1 VNLLDTGRS
10 ALRSLRANAL
20 RSALTALGIIIGVA
34 AVITMLAI
42 GEGAK
47 RKVAEQLKSL
57 GTNQMLVLPGTV
69 TASGVRL
76 GSGSRNTLTENDAE
90 AIEAEVANV
99 LAAAPA
105 LRGTGQAVNGNLNW
119 QTQIYGV
126 TPPYLVAREW
136 RIVRGRGLDD
146 GDSRGGDGKVALV
159 GQTVAQMLF
168 GGTDPTGQS
177 IRIKSVPFTI
187 VGLLEGKGQN
197 AMGQDQDDVILIP
210 LATARGRILGQAQG
224 RLRTVGHVSVKMAD
238 GSDMKAAEEA
248 VRELLRQRHRLQ
260 PDQDDDFNI
269 RNLSEVVQAEQAAS
283 RVLSGLLAAVAGVS
297 LLVGGIGIMNIMLVS
312 VTERTREIG
321 IRLAVGARPRDILT
335 QFLTEAVILSL
346 VGALAGIALGV
357 GSSLALGHFAGWQ
370 VMLQPVAIVV
380 AVASATAV
388 GVFFGWYPARKASR
402 MLPIQAL
409 RYE

>member
-1 VNLLDTGRS
+1 MNWLDTTRS
-10 ALRSLRANAL
+10 ALRSLRANMM

-34 AVITMLAI
+34 AVITMLAV

-57 GTNQMLVLPGTV
+57 GTNQMLVLPGAV

-90 AIEAEVANV
+90 AIAAEIPNV

-105 LRGTGQAVNGNLNW
+105 MRGAGQVVNGNLNW
-119 QTQIYGV
+119 QTQIYGI
-126 TPPYLVAREW
+126 TPPYLLAREW
-136 RIVRGRGLDD
+136 KIARGRGFDD
-146 GDSRGGDGKVALV
+146 SDTRGDGKVALV

-168 GGTDPTGQS
+168 GGTEPTGQT
-177 IRIKSVPFTI
+177 IRVKSVPFTI
-187 VGLLEGKGQN
+187 VGLLDGKGQN

-210 LATARGRILGQAQG
+210 LGTARGRILGQAQG
-224 RLRTVGHVSVKMAD
+224 RLRTVGHISVKMAD
-238 GSDMKAAEEA
+238 GSDMKAAEGQ

-321 IRLAVGARPRDILT
+321 IRLAVGARQRDILT
-335 QFLTEAVILSL
+335 QFLAEAVILSL
-346 VGALAGIALGV
+346 IGALAGITLGV
-357 GSSLALGHFAGWQ
+357 TSSLALGQFAGWH
-370 VMLQPVAIVV
+370 VVLQPQAILL
-380 AVASATAV
+380 AVASATVV
-388 GVFFGWYPARKASR
+388 GVFFGYYPAHNASR
-402 MLPIQAL
+402 LLPIQAL

>member
-1 VNLLDTGRS
+1 MNLLDTGRS

-57 GTNQMLVLPGTV
+57 GTNQMIILPGTV
-69 TASGVRL
+69 TATGVRL
-76 GSGSRNTLTENDAE
+76 GSGSRNTLTEGDAE
-90 AIEAEVANV
+90 AIQAEIPNV
-99 LAAAPA
+99 FASAPA
-105 LRGTGQAVNGNLNW
+105 MRGAGQAVNGNLNW
-119 QTQIYGV
+119 QTQIYGI

-136 RIVRGRGLDD
+136 KIARGRGFDESD
-146 GDSRGGDGKVALV
+146 VRGDGKVALV

-168 GGTDPTGQS
+168 GGTDPTGET

-187 VGLLEGKGQN
+187 VGLLAGKGQS

-210 LATARGRILGQAQG
+210 LDTARGRIIGQAQG
-224 RLRTVGHVSVKMAD
+224 RLRTVGHISVKMAD
-238 GSDMKAAEEA
+238 GADMKLAEEQ

-283 RVLSGLLAAVAGVS
+283 QVLSGLLAAVAGVS

-321 IRLAVGARPRDILT
+321 IRLAVGARQRDILT
-335 QFLTEAVILSL
+335 QFLTESVILSL

-357 GSSLALGHFAGWQ
+357 GSSLALGHLAGWE
-370 VMLQPVAIVV
+370 VVLQPLAILL
-380 AVASATAV
+380 AVASAMAV

-402 MLPIQAL
+402 LLPIQAL